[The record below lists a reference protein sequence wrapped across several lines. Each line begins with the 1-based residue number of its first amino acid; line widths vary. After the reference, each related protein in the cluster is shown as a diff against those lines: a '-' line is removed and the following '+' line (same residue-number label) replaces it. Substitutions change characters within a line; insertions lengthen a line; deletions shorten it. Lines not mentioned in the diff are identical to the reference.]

1 MSLDPVSRLAETIAA
16 TSNDQQTVKQNLSAD
31 DPDSLLQLQS
41 SETLRL
47 TGTLIATQYTYPTNS
62 FIIDHPVYGVI
73 DSATL
78 LIDGGYVTNV
88 VTIPVTIPVLL
99 GAAATVLY
107 STTF

>member
-31 DPDSLLQLQS
+31 DPDSLLQS